1 MDQDITATG
10 MVLLALDDGR
20 VQIGSY
26 VFDADDADKITGF
39 LAGAKKLRAD
49 IAKSKKAD

>member
-1 MDQDITATG
+1 MNQDITATG

-39 LAGAKKLRAD
+39 LAGAKKLRGN
-49 IAKSKKAD
+49 ISKPKKAD